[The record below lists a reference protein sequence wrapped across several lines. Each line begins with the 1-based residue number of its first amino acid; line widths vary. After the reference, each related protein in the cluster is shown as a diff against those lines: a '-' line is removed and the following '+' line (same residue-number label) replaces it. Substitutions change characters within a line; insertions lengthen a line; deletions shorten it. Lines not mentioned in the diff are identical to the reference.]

1 MHDGSTLFFKADAAG
16 LSTLGEFR
24 SGAFGASPQIDTAVR
39 LDGDLKIDISAWV
52 AGAGSVSET
61 LIKAD
66 EIVGSFDSIEVI
78 GMAKDRNATVVIDY
92 DADEFRFVMDPA
104 NSTGTGEIRTAVI
117 GAERAEIWSHKVDMQ
132 DLWQALHDPRLS
144 LVDYPL
150 SL

>member
-104 NSTGTGEIRTAVI
+104 SSTGTGEIRTNVI
-117 GAERAEIWSHKVDMQ
+117 GADRAEKWSHKVDMQ

-144 LVDYPL
+144 LVDDPL